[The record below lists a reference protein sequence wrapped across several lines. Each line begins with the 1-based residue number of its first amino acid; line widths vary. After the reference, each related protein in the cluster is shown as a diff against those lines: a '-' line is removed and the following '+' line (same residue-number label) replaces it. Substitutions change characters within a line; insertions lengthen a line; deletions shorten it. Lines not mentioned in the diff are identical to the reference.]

1 MGDATT
7 QRMRQMTRAVS
18 KPASKTSQ
26 KQAAG
31 SAKNDSG
38 LVASVE
44 RALEIL
50 RAFESGQPSLTLTEL
65 ADYAGLY
72 KSTASR
78 LIDTLVT
85 YDYLVKLD
93 DGSYQI
99 GPQPFLLG
107 ARYQSST
114 IPAEWVLPVLRDL
127 VQASQ
132 ESAAFN
138 VRHQDYRVCLWR
150 INSPRLIRDHTQP
163 GDVRPLGRGAAG
175 RLLQAFSLPER
186 PEFESLRQR
195 PIALSFGE
203 IETDM
208 AGIATPV
215 FAYNGEIL
223 GALTLSGPCNRFGSG
238 QVVLMERLLWDA
250 AKRLTK
256 RVGGD
261 MSRFDHSA

>member
-1 MGDATT
+1 
-7 QRMRQMTRAVS
+7 MTRAVS
-18 KPASKTSQ
+18 KPAGKAAPKKTASP
-26 KQAAG
+26 
-31 SAKNDSG
+31 AKSEPG

-50 RAFESGQPSLTLTEL
+50 SAFAGGRPSLTLTEL
-65 ADYAGLY
+65 ADHAGLY
-72 KSTASR
+72 KSTTLR
-78 LIDTLVT
+78 LVDTLIK
-85 YDYLVKLD
+85 YDYLIKLD
-93 DGSYQI
+93 DGSYQM

-114 IPAEWVLPVLRDL
+114 IPAEWVLPVLREL
-127 VQASQ
+127 VETSQ

-138 VRHQDYRVCLWR
+138 VRYQDYRVCLWR

-175 RLLQAFSLPER
+175 KLLKAFCTPEE
-186 PEFESLRQR
+186 PEFASLRER

-203 IETDM
+203 IENDM

-215 FAYNGEIL
+215 FSHNGEIL
-223 GALTLSGPCNRFGSG
+223 GALTLSGPCSRFTSG
-238 QVVLMERLLWDA
+238 QVILMERLLWNA

-256 RVGGD
+256 RIGGD
-261 MSRFDHSA
+261 LSHFRDEVAP